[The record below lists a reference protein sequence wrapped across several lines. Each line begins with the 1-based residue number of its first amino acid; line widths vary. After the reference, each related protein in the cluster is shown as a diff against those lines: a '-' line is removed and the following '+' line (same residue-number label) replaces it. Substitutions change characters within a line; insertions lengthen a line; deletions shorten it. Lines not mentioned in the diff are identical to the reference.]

1 MRVTALADFG
11 STFTKV
17 ALVEVTS
24 GRLVA
29 QAQSPT
35 TTRTDVM
42 EGYRRALAAARALA
56 PGAVLGPQRAVSSA
70 GGGLRVA
77 AVGLVADLTAAAAR
91 QAALNAGARV
101 EVVLSGTLD
110 DRQVCRLKA
119 AAPDIILFA
128 GGTDGGQ
135 RDRVIFNAR
144 RLIEARPQAFVVVAC
159 NASIA
164 RRLTGDFA
172 AAGIDAEA
180 VANVMPRIGELEIE
194 PARRAISRTFLT
206 HVIAGRGL
214 STGDEFLDMVE
225 MPTPEAVL
233 IATEL
238 LAAGPGNARGAG
250 RVAVIDVGGATTDVH
265 SVMLDAPDRSA
276 KDQPM
281 LPVPPSVRTVEG
293 DLGMRVS
300 AAGVA
305 ESDGLWLN
313 DAWPAA
319 RGPVQ
324 AALQA
329 RCEQPDFV
337 PADTDG
343 ADFDELLATACAATA
358 LRRHCGEL
366 STTVKHNSP
375 PRVVAT
381 GPDLRELSILIG
393 TGGAL
398 VRSGRGARI
407 LSSATHRQAGRA
419 LIPRRP
425 RTVIDRSYIM
435 ASAGLLATTDPHA
448 AFALL
453 TRELGLTPGE
463 EGLPG

>member
-329 RCEQPDFV
+329 RYEQPDFV
-337 PADTDG
+337 PADSDG

-366 STTVKHNSP
+366 STTVRHNSP

-398 VRSGRGARI
+398 ARSGRGARI

>member
-1 MRVTALADFG
+1 MRVAALADFG

-17 ALVEVTS
+17 ALVEVAN

-29 QAQSPT
+29 CAQSPT

-42 EGYRRALAAARALA
+42 QGYRCALAAAQAHA
-56 PGAVLGPQRAVSSA
+56 PDAVLGIRRAVSSA

-77 AVGLVADLTAAAAR
+77 ALGLVEDLTAAAAR

-101 EVVLSGTLD
+101 ELVLSGTLD
-110 DRQVCRLKA
+110 DDQVRRLKA

-144 RLIEARPQAFVVVAC
+144 RLIEARLPAFVVVAC
-159 NASIA
+159 NAQIA
-164 RRLTGDFA
+164 RRLTQDFA

-194 PARRAISRTFLT
+194 PARRAISKTFIT

-238 LAAGPGNARGAG
+238 LAAGPGTARGMG
-250 RVAVIDVGGATTDVH
+250 RVAVIDVGGATTDIH
-265 SVMLDAPDRSA
+265 SVLLDAKDYSA
-276 KDQPM
+276 KDKPM
-281 LPVPPSVRTVEG
+281 LPMPPLVRTVEG

-300 AAGVA
+300 ALGVA
-305 ESDGLWLN
+305 QADGVWLN

-324 AALQA
+324 SALRA
-329 RCEQPDFV
+329 RSEHPDFV
-337 PADTDG
+337 PTDADG

-366 STTVKHNSP
+366 STTVRHNSP
-375 PRVVAT
+375 PRVVPT

-407 LSSATHRQAGRA
+407 LSSAIRRQAGRA

-435 ASAGLLATTDPHA
+435 ASAGLLATIDPRA

-453 TRELGLTPGE
+453 TRELGLTSRE
-463 EGLPG
+463 ERPLD

>member
-1 MRVTALADFG
+1 MKVDVLADFG

-29 QAQSPT
+29 YAQSPT
-35 TTRTDVM
+35 TSRTDVM
-42 EGYRRALAAARALA
+42 QGYQCALAAAHAQA
-56 PGAVLGPQRAVSSA
+56 PDAVLGARRAVSSA

-77 AVGLVADLTAAAAR
+77 AVGLVEDLTAAAAR

-101 EVVLSGTLD
+101 EVTLSGTLD
-110 DRQVCRLKA
+110 DRQVGRLKA

-135 RDRVIFNAR
+135 RDRVIFNAQ
-144 RLIEARPQAFVVVAC
+144 RLIEARLPAFVIVAC
-159 NASIA
+159 NVQIA
-164 RRLTGDFA
+164 RRLTRDFT

-214 STGDEFLDMVE
+214 SIGDEFLEMVE

-238 LAAGPGNARGAG
+238 LAAGPDNARGAG

-265 SVMLDAPDRSA
+265 SVLLDAKDHSA
-276 KDQPM
+276 KDKPI

-293 DLGMRVS
+293 DLGMR
-300 AAGVA
+300 AGAVGVGQ
-305 ESDGLWLN
+305 SDGAWLN
-313 DAWPAA
+313 DAWPAL

-324 AALQA
+324 SALQA
-329 RCEQPDFV
+329 RYEHPDFV
-337 PADTDG
+337 PTDADG
-343 ADFDELLATACAATA
+343 ADFDELLATACVATA

-366 STTVKHNSP
+366 STTIRHNSP
-375 PRVVAT
+375 PRVVPT

-407 LSSATHRQAGRA
+407 LSSAMRRQAGRA
-419 LIPRRP
+419 LIPRGP
-425 RTVIDRSYIM
+425 KTVIDRSYIM
-435 ASAGLLATTDPHA
+435 ASAGLLAATEPRA

-453 TRELGLTPGE
+453 TRELGLTLRE
-463 EGLPG
+463 ERPLD

>member
-1 MRVTALADFG
+1 M
-11 STFTKV
+11 K
-17 ALVEVTS
+17 
-24 GRLVA
+24 
-29 QAQSPT
+29 
-35 TTRTDVM
+35 
-42 EGYRRALAAARALA
+42 GYRCALAAAQAHA
-56 PGAVLGPQRAVSSA
+56 PDAVLGTRRAVSSA

-77 AVGLVADLTAAAAR
+77 AVGLVEDLTAAAAR

-101 EVVLSGTLD
+101 ELVLSGTLD
-110 DRQVCRLKA
+110 DHQVRRLKA

-144 RLIEARPQAFVVVAC
+144 RLIEASLPAFVVVAC
-159 NASIA
+159 NAQIA
-164 RRLTGDFA
+164 RRLAKDFA

-194 PARRAISRTFLT
+194 PARRAISKTFIT

-238 LAAGPGNARGAG
+238 LAAGPGTDRGMG
-250 RVAVIDVGGATTDVH
+250 RVAVIDVGGATTDIH
-265 SVMLDAPDRSA
+265 SVLLDAKDHSA
-276 KDQPM
+276 KDKPM
-281 LPVPPSVRTVEG
+281 LPMPPSVRTVEG

-300 AAGVA
+300 AVGVA
-305 ESDGLWLN
+305 QSDGVWLN
-313 DAWPAA
+313 DVWPAA

-324 AALQA
+324 SALRA
-329 RCEQPDFV
+329 RSERPDFV
-337 PADTDG
+337 PTDADG

-366 STTVKHNSP
+366 STTVRHNSP
-375 PRVVAT
+375 PRVVPT

-398 VRSGRGARI
+398 VRSGRGTRI
-407 LSSATHRQAGRA
+407 LSSALHRQAGRA
-419 LIPRRP
+419 LIPRKP

-435 ASAGLLATTDPHA
+435 ASAGLLATIDPRA

-453 TRELGLTPGE
+453 TRELGLTPRE
-463 EGLPG
+463 ERLLD